1 MMPEQGSVRGSG
13 RGHGRGAP
21 GWKRAGYPMGGSK
34 VHGKIGKHIREKG
47 RGVQSK
53 NIRGGRGLLPGRRSP
68 HVGGHGYGKR
78 MAMLLVCATNTP
90 PLFPTRP
97 PLP

>member
-1 MMPEQGSVRGSG
+1 MMPEQGSARGSG
-13 RGHGRGAP
+13 RGRGRGAP
-21 GWKRAGYPMGGSK
+21 GWKRAGYPIDGSK
-34 VHGKIGKHIREKG
+34 VHGKIGKHTRKKG

-53 NIRGGRGLLPGRRSP
+53 NIRGGGGLLPGRRSL

-78 MAMLLVCATNTP
+78 MATLLVRATNNP

-97 PLP
+97 LLP